1 MVIIH
6 NMLMFLTKMVMDMIK
21 EAIQVIIMVDMILV
35 DHQIMEAIIM
45 DLTEM
50 IMEVL
55 IILEQQI
62 ITIIVIMET
71 TVIIT
76 VVGDIFSL
84 QIKTCRLIFFNGK
97 ELI

>member
-1 MVIIH
+1 
-6 NMLMFLTKMVMDMIK
+6 MVMIK
-21 EAIQVIIMVDMILV
+21 VVIQIITADMILA
-35 DHQIMEAIIM
+35 DHQIMEVIIM

-84 QIKTCRLIFFNGK
+84 QIKICRLTFYNGK
-97 ELI
+97 GLI

>member
-1 MVIIH
+1 MVITH
-6 NMLMFLTKMVMDMIK
+6 NMLTSLTKMVMVMIK
-21 EAIQVIIMVDMILV
+21 EVIQITMVDMILA

-62 ITIIVIMET
+62 IIIIVIMET

-84 QIKTCRLIFFNGK
+84 QIKTCRLTFYNGK